1 VQGGNDSELGSHS
14 GYHLHDCQRKSPQGQ
29 EPTKAAS
36 TNPMRQD
43 GDGRHKLTKEN
54 ISILKG
60 MAGKVE

>member
-1 VQGGNDSELGSHS
+1 MIANVNRPKG
-14 GYHLHDCQRKSPQGQ
+14 KSPLKPQ
-29 EPTKAAS
+29 AL
-36 TNPMRQD
+36 NPMRQD